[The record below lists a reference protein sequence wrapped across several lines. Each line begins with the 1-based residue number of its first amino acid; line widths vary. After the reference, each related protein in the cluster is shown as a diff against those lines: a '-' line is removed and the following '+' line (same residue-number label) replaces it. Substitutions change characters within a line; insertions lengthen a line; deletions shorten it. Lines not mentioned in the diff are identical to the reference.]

1 MEYGIKYYKAQL
13 DKETYILIPLG
24 IIEGYS
30 VGKQFYSTKVFIIP
44 EEPQD
49 LETNRVL
56 INSVVTDVDLVTMY
70 DMEDIS
76 FIKDYYFQEEK
87 EKVIIVTVKDG
98 KLSQRK
104 IDIQAL
110 KQGTSKE
117 VYEFIKEQPSVI
129 LNEDALDNLLTLDT
143 IKAIRTELIKLRKQ
157 VTSLDKMARTDSVTS
172 VTLENGKIT
181 NIETDHRIV
190 GIDQPRII
198 TRSKEIIQPQI
209 LTEGNI
215 SVEGLEK
222 YLRERIIGHDEEIR
236 NLATILLMNQCST
249 REYGTQSILIPGP
262 TGTGKTA
269 TLQAASEYL
278 GIPFAFVNTI
288 NLVPQGIKG
297 TSIEDVLYS
306 LLQKTG
312 GNKEQAEKS
321 LITFDEFD
329 KVGKTGTDFKE
340 DIKQILLKFI
350 EGSEFQID
358 KQNRD
363 YLFDTRMSSKVFL
376 GAFPEAFEQE
386 KASVGFR
393 TDTASKDPKKTFD
406 VEKIYKN
413 YDFSKELVTRIPHI
427 LPYYELS
434 NDDKKRVILESKIST
449 YLLKKKRYKEQFG
462 IDLVDSDEYIDALI
476 EHLSKNDRSMRDLNN
491 IIAASL
497 LEAENAILRSNGK
510 ASTLVLTGDTVTNPS
525 SFKLN

>member
-1 MEYGIKYYKAQL
+1 MEYGIKYFKAQL
-13 DKETYILIPLG
+13 DAETYILIPLG

-30 VGKQFYSTKVFIIP
+30 VGKQFYSTKVFITP

-49 LETNRVL
+49 LENNRVL
-56 INSVVTDVDLVTMY
+56 VSSLVTDVDLITMY
-70 DMEDIS
+70 DMEDVE

-87 EKVIIVTVKDG
+87 EKVIIVSIKEG
-98 KLSQRK
+98 KVSQRK

-110 KQGTSKE
+110 KKGTSKE
-117 VYEFIKEQPSVI
+117 VYEFIKEQPSII
-129 LNEDALDNLLTLDT
+129 LNEDALDNLLTLDS
-143 IKAIRTELIKLRKQ
+143 IKSIRTELLKLRKQ
-157 VTSLDKMARTDSVTS
+157 VTSLDKMAKTDGITS
-172 VTLENGKIT
+172 VTLENGKII
-181 NIETDHRIV
+181 NIETEHRIV
-190 GIDQPRII
+190 GVEQPSIV
-198 TRSKEIIQPQI
+198 TRSKEIIKPPIFSQ
-209 LTEGNI
+209 GDI
-215 SVEGLEK
+215 SVEGLEQ
-222 YLRERIIGHDEEIR
+222 YLKERIIGHDEEIR

-249 REYGTQSILIPGP
+249 PEYGTQSIIIPGP

-297 TSIEDVLYS
+297 TSIEDALYS

-312 GNKEQAEKS
+312 GNKDQAQRS
-321 LITFDEFD
+321 IITFDEFD

-358 KQNRD
+358 KQNKD
-363 YLFDTRMSSKVFL
+363 YTFDTRMLSKVFL
-376 GAFPEAFEQE
+376 GAFPEAFESD
-386 KASVGFR
+386 KATIGFR
-393 TDTASKDPKKTFD
+393 SEKGKKTPEKNFD

-413 YDFSKELVTRIPHI
+413 YDFSRELVTRIPHI

-491 IIAASL
+491 IIVSSL
-497 LEAENAILRSNGK
+497 LEAENAILRSKGK
-510 ASTLVLTGDTVTNPS
+510 VKTLILSGETVTNPS